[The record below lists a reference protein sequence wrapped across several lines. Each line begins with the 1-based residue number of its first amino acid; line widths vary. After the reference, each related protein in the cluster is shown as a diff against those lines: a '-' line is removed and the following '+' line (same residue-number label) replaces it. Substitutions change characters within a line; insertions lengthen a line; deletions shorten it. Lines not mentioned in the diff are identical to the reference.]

1 MSGRGGGPTA
11 SPNHSIM
18 PTRQSRQCKRLSGLA
33 LLAAALTLG
42 CGGGDASKEIET
54 LQSWRATIDL
64 AAEAQLKGW
73 VTSRYASQLRDK
85 ARDELATTARASGDQ
100 KTTAAEHDSLATARR
115 ELEASLARLERTGP

>member
-1 MSGRGGGPTA
+1 
-11 SPNHSIM
+11 M
-18 PTRQSRQCKRLSGLA
+18 PTRPSRQCERLPRVA

-73 VTSRYASQLRDK
+73 VTPRYASQLRER
-85 ARDELATTARASGDQ
+85 AREELSTTARAPGGE
-100 KTTAAEHDSLATARR
+100 KATAAERDSLATARR
-115 ELEASLARLERTGP
+115 DLEASLARLERTGR